1 MTELPPTEDN
11 APDDE
16 PVGEPR
22 NVFVPTPEVIVIGSD
37 DDELDDPW
45 HDQIVE
51 VSETFGAPDVLAV
64 LAFVMA
70 VGSLLAFGLMN
81 GTTYVYPS
89 LTGIDG
95 RSNTPYVL
103 ATMLG
108 AGLALLPVWLG
119 WRASSRSLPTDPRWI
134 VVLAR
139 SAVILG
145 LSSGALRLVVAVVQ
159 AAHDGPSLFSR
170 L

>member
-1 MTELPPTEDN
+1 MTELPPNDDN
-11 APDDE
+11 SRDNESTDTFENAFAPPPD
-16 PVGEPR
+16 GE
-22 NVFVPTPEVIVIGSD
+22 
-37 DDELDDPW
+37 ELDDPW
-45 HDQIVE
+45 HDQIAE

-64 LAFVMA
+64 VAFVLA
-70 VGSLLAFGLMN
+70 VGSLFAFGVMN

-95 RSNTPYVL
+95 RDNTPYVL

-119 WRASSRSLPTDPRWI
+119 WRASSRSLETDARWV

-139 SAVILG
+139 AAIILG
-145 LSSGALRLVVAVVQ
+145 LTSGALRLVVAVVQ
-159 AAHDGPSLFSR
+159 AAHEGPSLFSR